1 MSCYVLQVCIWY
13 ILIHIDT
20 LCICY
25 VYVMC
30 MLFVCNMMLT
40 LQRREISR
48 KTKSPTSSERTLR
61 RGHGRRAQRWTCSAA
76 VFARAEPTLRGTAR
90 KTLISQRS
98 DERNRPVH
106 WLVAD
111 LSLAADGITSTM
123 RKVTL
128 QPFGYMLVH
137 LIIFGADFR
146 WLLMAFESDWML
158 FHIAPDPFKFVTFV
172 LLLLLSLR
180 EIGNNVC
187 LVGFFHQTGMSQAS
201 FIRWMIVQTASI
213 TSWLQAI
220 RSWPQIVQWQNC
232 ETVSCLKAW
241 VNVKICEVHNIYG
254 EI

>member
-1 MSCYVLQVCIWY
+1 MCMLCVCYV
-13 ILIHIDT
+13 H
-20 LCICY
+20 
-25 VYVMC
+25 VMC

-40 LQRREISR
+40 LQRRELSR
-48 KTKSPTSSERTLR
+48 KTKSPTSSERPLR
-61 RGHGRRAQRWTCSAA
+61 RGHGRRAQRCTLD
-76 VFARAEPTLRGTAR
+76 VRQGRQGTDGTRAERAEATLRGTAR

-98 DERNRPVH
+98 DERNRPVT
-106 WLVAD
+106 D
-111 LSLAADGITSTM
+111 LSQTCHSPRMGSQAQCGKWPFKHFGIWY
-123 RKVTL
+123 
-128 QPFGYMLVH
+128 YMLVH

-158 FHIAPDPFKFVTFV
+158 FHIAPDPVKFVTFV

-201 FIRWMIVQTASI
+201 FIRWMTVQTASI

-232 ETVSCLKAW
+232 KTVSCLKAW
-241 VNVKICEVHNIYG
+241 VNVKICEVYIQKIYR

>member
-1 MSCYVLQVCIWY
+1 MLCSASMYM
-13 ILIHIDT
+13 IHIDT

-61 RGHGRRAQRWTCSAA
+61 RGHGRRAQRWKRHASN
-76 VFARAEPTLRGTAR
+76 RRTLRSTAPTAPRNGPKDADLTALGR
-90 KTLISQRS
+90 KEQTG
-98 DERNRPVH
+98 H

-220 RSWPQIVQWQNC
+220 RSWPQIVQW
-232 ETVSCLKAW
+232 
-241 VNVKICEVHNIYG
+241 
-254 EI
+254 